1 MGYRNMCLC
10 ESNDRKNNRFKKSC
24 KKCAKP
30 VFQINMGLLITLM
43 WAFCWGILAFKTS
56 DMNNEFKHRFD
67 GIFLSTIF
75 FMVFILVRLAV
86 IELNMPGC
94 SSRMSVPRCRYCFSN
109 NNMKFLRSIV
119 DFFGFSFLIKKRA
132 SS

>member
-10 ESNDRKNNRFKKSC
+10 ESDDRKNNRFKKSC

-30 VFQINMGLLITLM
+30 VFQMNIYLLITLTLTVC
-43 WAFCWGILAFKTS
+43 FFIFAFKTS

-75 FMVFILVRLAV
+75 FMVFTLVRLV
-86 IELNMPGC
+86 IIDFNMPGC

-109 NNMKFLRSIV
+109 NNMKFLCFIV
-119 DFFGFSFLIKKRA
+119 DFLGFSFLIKKK